1 MSGDKNKDQKVA
13 DIRRDYAREELVE
26 SSVEDNPIDQFVIW
40 FEQAVS
46 SNMLDPNA
54 MTLSTATR
62 NGVPSSR
69 IVLLKRVEKQG
80 FRFYT
85 NYSSRK
91 GEELEENP
99 RAALCFYWPSLE
111 RQVRVQGI
119 VEKLSEEES
128 ETYFQQRPRSSKI
141 GAWASKQSSR
151 VSSRAELEE
160 KFEEIKRKYKN
171 KEVPLP
177 EFWGGY
183 ILKPNRI
190 EFWQGRKSRMHDRI
204 CYEKDGEK
212 WVIFRLSP

>member
-119 VEKLSEEES
+119 VEKLSEEE
-128 ETYFQQRPRSSKI
+128 
-141 GAWASKQSSR
+141 
-151 VSSRAELEE
+151 
-160 KFEEIKRKYKN
+160 
-171 KEVPLP
+171 
-177 EFWGGY
+177 
-183 ILKPNRI
+183 
-190 EFWQGRKSRMHDRI
+190 
-204 CYEKDGEK
+204 
-212 WVIFRLSP
+212 